1 MFLCGNIPHNK
12 LLGIRMRSM
21 EKLVSLHK
29 HWINAD
35 ALKQVVA
42 MKVAG
47 DSNLPEQIRNLA
59 EMHSSFA
66 RLSVLYGLI
75 YVVIEGYKEL
85 KIDNPKVDM
94 LLAKEEFVDA
104 LRLFRN
110 ATFHY
115 QKKAI
120 SEKAM
125 KFLELE
131 ESENWISELHLSFK
145 LFFEDVLPIREM
157 VE

>member
-1 MFLCGNIPHNK
+1 
-12 LLGIRMRSM
+12 M
-21 EKLVSLHK
+21 EKLVALHK

-35 ALKQVVA
+35 AIKQVV
-42 MKVAG
+42 MIKIGG
-47 DSNLPEQIRNLA
+47 DSSNLPYEIEQLA
-59 EMHSSFA
+59 ETHSSFA

-85 KIDNPKVDM
+85 KYTNEQIDT
-94 LLAKEEFVDA
+94 LLAQDDFIDA

-115 QKKAI
+115 QKKPI
-120 SEKAM
+120 SEKAL

-131 ESENWISELHLSFK
+131 ESEIWIRELHIAFK
-145 LFFEDVLPIREM
+145 LFFEKELPIKEM
-157 VE
+157 LEKINA

>member
-1 MFLCGNIPHNK
+1 
-12 LLGIRMRSM
+12 M
-21 EKLVSLHK
+21 EKLVALHK

-35 ALKQVVA
+35 AIKQVV
-42 MKVAG
+42 MIKIGG
-47 DSNLPEQIRNLA
+47 DSSNLSYEIRQLA
-59 EMHSSFA
+59 EIHSSFA

-85 KIDNPKVDM
+85 KYTNEQIDT
-94 LLAKEEFVDA
+94 LLAQDDFIDA

-115 QKKAI
+115 QKKPI
-120 SEKAM
+120 SEKAL

-131 ESENWISELHLSFK
+131 ESEIWIRELHIAFK
-145 LFFEDVLPIREM
+145 LFFEKELPIKEM
-157 VE
+157 LEKINA

>member
-1 MFLCGNIPHNK
+1 
-12 LLGIRMRSM
+12 M

-35 ALKQVVA
+35 SIKQVVTT
-42 MKVAG
+42 KIG
-47 DSNLPEQIRNLA
+47 GNSGLPDELSNLA
-59 EMHSSFA
+59 EMHSSFS

-75 YVVIEGYKEL
+75 YVVIEGYQELNCKDENVDSLLEKE
-85 KIDNPKVDM
+85 D
-94 LLAKEEFVDA
+94 FVDA

-120 SEKAM
+120 PEKVL
-125 KFLELE
+125 KFLELK
-131 ESENWISELHLSFK
+131 ESETWIENLHVAFK
-145 LFFEDVLPIREM
+145 LYFEKTLPIKEM
-157 VE
+157 LDKLNA

>member
-1 MFLCGNIPHNK
+1 
-12 LLGIRMRSM
+12 M

-35 ALKQVVA
+35 AVKQVVMTKIGA
-42 MKVAG
+42 DTG
-47 DSNLPEQIRNLA
+47 LPDELTGFA

-66 RLSVLYGLI
+66 RLTVLYGLI

-85 KIDNPKVDM
+85 KCTDQKVDS
-94 LLAKEEFVDA
+94 LLEKNDFVDA

-120 SEKAM
+120 PEKAL
-125 KFLELE
+125 KFLELK
-131 ESENWISELHLSFK
+131 ESEIWIRELHTAFK
-145 LFFEDVLPIREM
+145 LYFEKVLPIKEM
-157 VE
+157 MEKLNP

>member
-1 MFLCGNIPHNK
+1 
-12 LLGIRMRSM
+12 M
-21 EKLVSLHK
+21 EKLVALHR

-35 ALKQVVA
+35 AIKQIVTT
-42 MKVAG
+42 KIG
-47 DSNLPEQIRNLA
+47 GETSSLPDDIAQLA
-59 EMHSSFA
+59 EIHSSFA

-85 KIDNPKVDM
+85 KYTNKLIDT
-94 LLAKEEFVDA
+94 LLAQNDFVDA

-115 QKKAI
+115 QQKPIPGKVL
-120 SEKAM
+120 

-131 ESENWISELHLSFK
+131 ESETWIRELHIAFK
-145 LFFEDVLPIREM
+145 LFFEKELQMQEM
-157 VE
+157 LDNINA

>member
-1 MFLCGNIPHNK
+1 
-12 LLGIRMRSM
+12 M

-29 HWINAD
+29 HWLNAD
-35 ALKQVVA
+35 AVKQVVSA
-42 MKVAG
+42 QLPG
-47 DSNLPEQIRNLA
+47 ESNLPDVFLQLA

-75 YVVIEGYKEL
+75 YVVIEGYREL
-85 KIDNPKVDM
+85 KLKSEKVDL
-94 LLAKEEFVDA
+94 LLAQEDFVDA

-131 ESENWISELHLSFK
+131 ESEIWIRELHQSFK
-145 LFFEDVLPIREM
+145 LFFEEALPIKEM
-157 VE
+157 MEQLNA

>member
-1 MFLCGNIPHNK
+1 
-12 LLGIRMRSM
+12 M
-21 EKLVSLHK
+21 EKLVALHK

-35 ALKQVVA
+35 AIKQVV
-42 MKVAG
+42 MIKIGG
-47 DSNLPEQIRNLA
+47 DSSNLPYEIGQLA
-59 EMHSSFA
+59 EIHSSFA

-85 KIDNPKVDM
+85 KYTNEQIDT
-94 LLAKEEFVDA
+94 LLAQDDFVDA

-115 QKKAI
+115 QKKPI
-120 SEKAM
+120 SEKAL

-131 ESENWISELHLSFK
+131 ESEIWIRELHIAFK
-145 LFFEDVLPIREM
+145 LFFEKELPIKEM
-157 VE
+157 LEKINA